1 MAKKS
6 PRSGGDRGVPYRP
19 VVLWNNRRMKPGFG
33 YSPAQLFFAALKN
46 SGEAHE
52 IVAGE
57 PVMLY
62 YCKHDSG

>member
-1 MAKKS
+1 
-6 PRSGGDRGVPYRP
+6 
-19 VVLWNNRRMKPGFG
+19 MKPGFG